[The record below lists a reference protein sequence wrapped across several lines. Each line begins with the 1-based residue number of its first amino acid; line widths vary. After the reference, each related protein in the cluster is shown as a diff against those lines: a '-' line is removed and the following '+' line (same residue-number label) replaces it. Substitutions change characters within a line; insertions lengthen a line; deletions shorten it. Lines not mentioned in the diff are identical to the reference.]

1 MDNNIFNLSEKRSVA
16 NHFMAELRHSGGQ
29 KDRMRFRKNLE
40 RLGEIMAYEISQK
53 LSFEPLQIDTPLGSL
68 SIPLLRQY
76 PLLVTILRAGLP
88 FHQGFLNVFDHS
100 DSGFIGAWRNE
111 DPKDLKTN
119 IDYVSLPH
127 VDGKAVILIDPML
140 ATGQSV
146 LNAQKHLLQK
156 GTPSH
161 LFIVSVVAAPEGIKL
176 LKENITLPYSL
187 WTCALDEKLNSS
199 FYIVPGLGDAG
210 DLCYGVKD

>member
-1 MDNNIFNLSEKRSVA
+1 MDNNIFNLTRERSVA
-16 NHFMAELRHSGGQ
+16 DQFLTELREAGLQ

-40 RLGEIMAYEISQK
+40 RLGEIMAYEISRQ
-53 LSFEPLQIDTPLGSL
+53 LVFESKEIQTPLAAL
-68 SIPLLRQY
+68 STQILKQHPVLI
-76 PLLVTILRAGLP
+76 TILRAGLS
-88 FHQGFLNVFDHS
+88 FHQGFLNIFDHS
-100 DSGFIGAWRNE
+100 DSGFIGAWRDE
-111 DPKDLKTN
+111 DAKNLKVN
-119 IDYVSLPH
+119 IDYVAVPP
-127 VDGKAVILIDPML
+127 VDGKPVILIDPML

-146 LNAQKHLLQK
+146 LKAHKQLLLK

-187 WTCALDEKLNSS
+187 WTCAMDEKLNAT

-210 DLCYGVKD
+210 DLCYGVKE